1 MNLDANS
8 LLASL
13 LVGSIGFVAFAYGK
27 KQSRLPQMAVGVA
40 LMAFPYFV
48 TSVALMFGIAAGLL
62 VALAIAVKVGL

>member
-1 MNLDANS
+1 LNVDANS

-27 KQSRLPQMAVGVA
+27 KQSRFPQMLVGVV

-48 TSVALMFGIAAGLL
+48 SSAPLILGIGAGLVVLL
-62 VALAIAVKVGL
+62 VIAVKLGL

>member
-13 LVGSIGFVAFAYGK
+13 LVGSIGFVSFAYGK
-27 KQSRLPQMAVGVA
+27 KQSRFPQMLVGVA

-48 TSVALMFGIAAGLL
+48 SSALLILGIGAGL
-62 VALAIAVKVGL
+62 VGVLLILLKLGL